1 MPHSFFTNRLSVIAL
16 SKLYSLNDP
25 RLAQTQVKGDLIPN
39 TATEG
44 RIMTRSRAKQSSS
57 SRHHHIPWCI
67 PEDEL
72 ESYTGLSSK
81 TDPDTYTVIPATLKI
96 LKVLIEELLSASG
109 AQGAANAAAA
119 AVAEFGGAD
128 AASDGDDDDEGW
140 EDEPGG
146 GGDTLDLSLGGVR
159 ADLMSYMDTANLRQ
173 RDDETQAYL
182 TEFFVTAARENVAG
196 FQGWYEL
203 LTEEEKG
210 KLQELATAQ

>member
-1 MPHSFFTNRLSVIAL
+1 MIAL

-39 TATEG
+39 SATEG

-57 SRHHHIPWCI
+57 SSSRHIPWCI

-72 ESYTGLSSK
+72 ESYTGLSPQ

-119 AVAEFGGAD
+119 AVAEFGGGGAD
-128 AASDGDDDDEGW
+128 GASDGGDDDDDGW
-140 EDEPGG
+140 EDEPG

-159 ADLMSYMDTANLRQ
+159 ADLMSYMDNANLRQ

-182 TEFFVTAARENVAG
+182 TEFFVAAARENVAG

-210 KLQELATAQ
+210 KLQELAAAR